1 MNRVLV
7 EFVRLRKGT
16 GVGFLLEDSLKQLKL
31 PPPHPALTREWN
43 ALSSVTKTKTEV
55 GDIHPFF
62 IRTSTLFEKATLRT
76 KMFLTFLK
84 RLFGS

>member
-43 ALSSVTKTKTEV
+43 AVSSVTKITQN
-55 GDIHPFF
+55 
-62 IRTSTLFEKATLRT
+62 RS
-76 KMFLTFLK
+76 
-84 RLFGS
+84 